1 MGRGK
6 LRKMRKGPGSLPTD
20 ALYTLQSLV
29 EGLPE
34 LGDRP
39 AVLALHK
46 EGAERWSYGELAD
59 HALRL
64 AHGLAGAGVERGDR
78 VTLFAP
84 NRPEWVAACLAV
96 IRAGAVAVPL
106 DAQLGE
112 EALEDILES
121 SEAKLI
127 FTTSEKADLL
137 KRLGTD
143 ASPVLLDAADDDERG
158 WRRLL
163 ADADTELPEV
173 EPEDGAALFYTSG
186 TTGAAKGVPE
196 V

>member
-1 MGRGK
+1 MEREK
-6 LRKMRKGPGSLPTD
+6 LRQVRKESETFSTD
-20 ALYTLQSLV
+20 GLRTLQSLV
-29 EGLPE
+29 EGLSE

-39 AVLALHK
+39 TVLALHK
-46 EGAERWSYGELAD
+46 EGAERWSYGELAE

-64 AHGLAGAGVERGDR
+64 AHGLAAAGIERGDR
-78 VTLFAP
+78 VALFAP

-112 EALEDILES
+112 EALEGILES

-127 FTTSEKADLL
+127 FTTSERADLL
-137 KRLGTD
+137 ERLGTD
-143 ASPVLLDAADDDERG
+143 ASPVLLDVADDDERG

-163 ADADTELPEV
+163 ATPLQNCRRSSRKTWRCCSTLPAR
-173 EPEDGAALFYTSG
+173 PARPRAC
-186 TTGAAKGVPE
+186 P
-196 V
+196 